1 MQSRRIYE
9 VFHAGK
15 YKVVW
20 QREIVTDGFEI

>member
-1 MQSRRIYE
+1 MQSRRINE